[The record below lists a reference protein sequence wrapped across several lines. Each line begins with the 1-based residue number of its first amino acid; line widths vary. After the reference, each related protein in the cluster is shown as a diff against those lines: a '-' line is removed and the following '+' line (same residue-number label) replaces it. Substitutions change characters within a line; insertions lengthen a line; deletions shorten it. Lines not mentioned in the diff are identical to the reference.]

1 MRKEKEMAIRELVQ
15 SKRNHQISLI
25 YMENIESVTLFIR
38 DDEKELGAPVEVI
51 RRRDKA
57 CNLKSLQLVF
67 ESGIRSYVL
76 HAEESPENDVLME
89 ILNSQRNLLL
99 VYVDERGDIHNS
111 RYLPNV
117 LWDNT

>member
-15 SKRNHQISLI
+15 SKRNHQMSLI

-38 DDEKELGAPVEVI
+38 DDEKELGNLARI
-51 RRRDKA
+51 ISKKDDA
-57 CNLKSLQLVF
+57 CNLKSLQLEF

-89 ILNSQRNLLL
+89 VLSSQRNLLL

-111 RYLPNV
+111 MCFPNV